1 MLHNRWT
8 KRAAK
13 TMTSKVQLLC
23 WGHANLGQLGLGEGH
38 ENIVIQPRTSS
49 FFSSKS
55 VREVACGRYHTAF
68 VLQDGSVYTCGS
80 NIWGQLGHEKS
91 GYSPEQV
98 TALDAQTIVHTACGE
113 AHTVAVNDQGQ
124 VFAWGAGKDG
134 QLGINSTEETVRIP
148 RLVRTL
154 TGHIVIQVTCGSWHC
169 LALTRDSQLFSWGQN
184 SHGQLGLGKGFP
196 SQSSPQCVKSL
207 SGIPLAQVATGGTH
221 SFTLSLSGAVFG
233 WGRNNCGQLGLNDNR
248 DRDVPNHVKFLR
260 SQKIVYISCGDE
272 HTAALTKNGG
282 VFTFGA
288 GLCGQLGHNFRNN
301 EINPRRVQELMGSEV
316 SQISCGR
323 QHTLAFVP
331 SSGLIYAFGRGNRGQ
346 LGSGHM
352 VNAQVPYR
360 VAGNWVTHKHKVHP
374 NDQSN
379 YCVLKQV
386 SCGGDQSFALFFHY
400 ENSQIPDDFRCL
412 DPLRRVRIINNSNN
426 KWLLSL
432 SGKDVLNELNVIFS
446 SPGCLNG
453 SFLNHQN
460 DEHFKTS
467 PRNPGIDLNA
477 VRLFFENMVKSP
489 YCKLLQQVS
498 ATVENRL
505 ISQLPASPPDVEA
518 MRAFLILPVFPLF
531 QESKNYLT
539 FALPFA
545 TAILHLDANP
555 SKVLDNWWCWVSA
568 GYFSR
573 LVELY
578 KDAVVYLLT
587 RMRTALLAHSFSHYI
602 NDALRVLEKLHKV
615 NSIAN
620 HVHYDAFYIHELN
633 NLVNI
638 ESDYLYWASQHAGV
652 KIQPAIAEVPV
663 AFCTYPFVLNAQA
676 KTKMLQ
682 TDAALQM
689 QIAVNRTSLE
699 NIFMLLTMGPFL
711 TSSPFLVLH
720 VQRDNLVSDALR
732 ELSIHS
738 DVDLKKP
745 LKVVF
750 LGEEAVDDGGVT
762 KEFFLL
768 LLKEL
773 LDPKYGMFTYYEQSR
788 LLWFSEK
795 TFVELNWFHLIGILC
810 GLAIYNFTVVDLR
823 FPLVLYKKLL
833 NVPPSLE
840 DLKELSP
847 TEARSLQELLDYPDD
862 DVEETFCLTFATLRE
877 NYGVTELQELV
888 PGGKSLPVKKE
899 NRKEFVQAYVE
910 YIFNTSVQELFSAF
924 SSGFLKVCGG
934 KVLQLFQPSEL
945 MAMVVGNTSYN
956 WKELEMSAI
965 YKADYHP
972 AHPTIKLFWE
982 VFHEFPLEKKKLFL
996 LFLTGS
1002 DRIPIYGMAS
1012 IRMTIQPTA
1021 GGDRYLPVAHTCYNL
1036 LDLPKYQSKAI
1047 LSSKL
1052 TQAIDHHEGF
1062 SLV

>member
-1 MLHNRWT
+1 
-8 KRAAK
+8 
-13 TMTSKVQLLC
+13 MTSKVQVLC
-23 WGHANLGQLGLGEGH
+23 WGHTNLGQLGLGDIH
-38 ENIVIQPRTSS
+38 ENIVAQPRTSS
-49 FFSSKS
+49 FFSSKT
-55 VREVACGRYHTAF
+55 VQEVACGRYHTAF

-80 NIWGQLGHEKS
+80 NIWGQLGHEKA

-98 TALDAQTIVHTACGE
+98 AALDAQTIVHTSCGE
-113 AHTVAVNDQGQ
+113 AHTVALNDQGQ
-124 VFAWGAGKDG
+124 VFSWGAGRDG
-134 QLGINSTEETVRIP
+134 QLGIDSTEETIRIP
-148 RLVRTL
+148 RLIRTL
-154 TGHIVIQVTCGSWHC
+154 SGCVVIQVTCGSWHC
-169 LALTRDSQLFSWGQN
+169 MALTKDGRLFAWGQN
-184 SHGQLGLGKGFP
+184 AHGQLGLGKGYS
-196 SQSSPQCVKSL
+196 SQTSPQCVKSL
-207 SGIPLAQVATGGTH
+207 TGIPLAQIATGGMH

-233 WGRNNCGQLGLNDNR
+233 WGRNNCGQLGLSDDK

-260 SQKIVYISCGDE
+260 RQKIVYISCGEE
-272 HTAALTKNGG
+272 HTAALTKSGG

-288 GLCGQLGHNFRNN
+288 GLCGQLGHNFINN

-323 QHTLAFVP
+323 QHTIAFVP
-331 SSGLIYAFGRGNRGQ
+331 SSGVIYAFGRGNRGQ
-346 LGSGHM
+346 LGSGCT
-352 VNAQVPYR
+352 VNSQVPYK
-360 VAGNWVTHKHKVHP
+360 VAGNWVTHTHKLHP
-374 NDQSN
+374 NDRSK
-379 YCVLKQV
+379 YCVLKHV
-386 SCGGDQSFALFFHY
+386 CCGGDQSFALFFQH
-400 ENSQIPDDFRCL
+400 EHSQVPDDFRRL
-412 DPLRRVRIINNSNN
+412 DPQMCVRIINSHVNR
-426 KWLLSL
+426 WMLSL
-432 SGKDVLNELNVIFS
+432 SGKDVLNELNAIFS
-446 SPGCLNG
+446 SPACLNG
-453 SFLNHQN
+453 SFLDAQN

-467 PRNPGIDLNA
+467 PRNPGIDLKA
-477 VRLFFENMVKSP
+477 ARLFFEKMVNSP
-489 YCKLLQQVS
+489 YAKLLQQV
-498 ATVENRL
+498 TVTLENRL
-505 ISQLPASPPDVEA
+505 ISQLPTSPPDVEA
-518 MRAFLILPVFPLF
+518 MRAFLILPVLPLF
-531 QESKNYLT
+531 QDAKNYLT

-545 TAILHLDANP
+545 AAILHLDANP
-555 SKVLDNWWCWVSA
+555 SKVLDNWWCWVDA
-568 GYFSR
+568 GYFCR

-578 KDAVVYLLT
+578 KDVVLYLIT
-587 RMRTALLAHSFSHYI
+587 RMRTALLAPVFSHYI
-602 NDALRVLEKLHKV
+602 IDALQVLEKLHKV
-615 NSIAN
+615 NLIAN
-620 HVHYDAFYIHELN
+620 HIDYEVFYIRELS

-638 ESDYLYWASQHAGV
+638 ETDFLYWASQHAGV
-652 KIQPAIAEVPV
+652 KIQPAIAEVPI
-663 AFCTYPFVLNAQA
+663 AFCSYPFVLNAQA

-699 NIFMLLTMGPFL
+699 NIFMLLTLGPFL

-720 VQRDNLVSDALR
+720 VQRTNLVSDALR

-810 GLAIYNFTVVDLR
+810 GLAIYNFTVVDLH

-833 NVPPSLE
+833 NVKPTLE

-847 TEARSLQELLDYPDD
+847 TEGRSLQELLDYPGDN
-862 DVEETFCLTFATLRE
+862 VEETFCLSFAILRE
-877 NYGVTELQELV
+877 NYGVAELQELI
-888 PGGKSLPVKKE
+888 PGGKRLPVRKD
-899 NRKEFVQAYVE
+899 NRKEFVQAYVD
-910 YIFNTSVQELFSAF
+910 YIFNNSVQELFSAF

-965 YKADYHP
+965 YKGDYHP
-972 AHPTIKLFWE
+972 AHPTIKIFWE
-982 VFHEFPLEKKKLFL
+982 VFHDFPLEKKKLFL

-1021 GGDRYLPVAHTCYNL
+1021 GGERYLPVAHTCYNL
-1036 LDLPKYQSKAI
+1036 LDLPKYTSKAALI
-1047 LSSKL
+1047 TKL

>member
-1 MLHNRWT
+1 MDRPCWSLRII
-8 KRAAK
+8 K

-23 WGHANLGQLGLGEGH
+23 WGHTNLGQLGLGDVH
-38 ENIVIQPRTSS
+38 ENIVTQPRTSS
-49 FFSSKS
+49 FFSSKT
-55 VREVACGRYHTAF
+55 VREVSCGRYHTAF

-80 NIWGQLGHEKS
+80 NIWGQLGHENA

-98 TALDAQTIVHTACGE
+98 AALDAQTIVHTACGE
-113 AHTVAVNDQGQ
+113 AHTVALNDQGQ
-124 VFAWGAGKDG
+124 VFSWGAGRDG
-134 QLGINSTEETVRIP
+134 QLGIDSTEETIRIP
-148 RLVRTL
+148 RLIRTL
-154 TGHIVIQVTCGSWHC
+154 NGCLVIQVTCGSWHC
-169 LALTRDSQLFSWGQN
+169 MALTKDGRLFAWGQN
-184 SHGQLGLGKGFP
+184 AHGQLGLGKGYP

-207 SGIPLAQVATGGTH
+207 TGIPLAQIATGGMH

-233 WGRNNCGQLGLNDNR
+233 WGRNNCGQLGLSDDK

-260 SQKIVYISCGDE
+260 RQKIVYISCGEE
-272 HTAALTKNGG
+272 HTAALTKSGG

-288 GLCGQLGHNFRNN
+288 GLCGQLGHNFINN

-323 QHTLAFVP
+323 QHTIAFVP

-346 LGSGHM
+346 LGSGHT
-352 VNAQVPYR
+352 VNSQVPYK
-360 VAGNWVTHKHKVHP
+360 VAGNWVTHAHKLNP
-374 NDQSN
+374 NDQSK
-379 YCVLKQV
+379 YHVLKHV
-386 SCGGDQSFALFFHY
+386 CCGGDQSFALFFQH
-400 ENSQIPDDFRCL
+400 EHSQVPDDFRCL
-412 DPLRRVRIINNSNN
+412 DPSRRVRIINNNMN
-426 KWLLSL
+426 KWMLSL
-432 SGKDVLNELNVIFS
+432 SGKDVLNELNAIFS
-446 SPGCLNG
+446 SPACLNG
-453 SFLNHQN
+453 SFLDHHN

-467 PRNPGIDLNA
+467 PRNPGIDLKA
-477 VRLFFENMVKSP
+477 AMLFFEKMMNSP
-489 YCKLLQQVS
+489 YAKLLQQ
-498 ATVENRL
+498 
-505 ISQLPASPPDVEA
+505 LPTSPPDVEA
-518 MRAFLILPVFPLF
+518 MRTFLILPVLPLF
-531 QESKNYLT
+531 QDSKNYLT

-545 TAILHLDANP
+545 AAILHLDANP
-555 SKVLDNWWCWVSA
+555 SKVLDNWWCWVDA

-587 RMRTALLAHSFSHYI
+587 RMRTALLAPVFSHYI
-602 NDALRVLEKLHKV
+602 IDALRVLEKLHKV
-615 NSIAN
+615 NLIAN
-620 HVHYDAFYIHELN
+620 HINYEVFYIHELN
-633 NLVNI
+633 NLVNF
-638 ESDYLYWASQHAGV
+638 ETDFLYWASQHAGV
-652 KIQPAIAEVPV
+652 KIQPAIAEVPI
-663 AFCTYPFVLNAQA
+663 AFCSYPFVLNAQA

-699 NIFMLLTMGPFL
+699 NIFMLLTLGPFL

-720 VQRDNLVSDALR
+720 VQRTNLVSDALR

-810 GLAIYNFTVVDLR
+810 GLAIYNFTVVDLH

-833 NVPPSLE
+833 NVKATLE

-847 TEARSLQELLDYPDD
+847 TEGRTLQDLLDYPEDN
-862 DVEETFCLTFATLRE
+862 VEETFCLNFAILRE
-877 NYGVTELQELV
+877 NYGVTELQELI
-888 PGGKSLPVKKE
+888 PGGKSLPVRKD
-899 NRKEFVQAYVE
+899 NRKEFVQAYVD
-910 YIFNTSVQELFSAF
+910 YIFNNSVQELFSAF

-934 KVLQLFQPSEL
+934 KVLQLFQPNEL

-965 YKADYHP
+965 YKGDYHP
-972 AHPTIKLFWE
+972 AHPTIKIFWE

-1021 GGDRYLPVAHTCYNL
+1021 GGERYLPVAHTCYNL
-1036 LDLPKYQSKAI
+1036 LDLPKYTNKATLI
-1047 LSSKL
+1047 TKL

>member
-1 MLHNRWT
+1 M
-8 KRAAK
+8 A
-13 TMTSKVQLLC
+13 SKVQLLC
-23 WGHANLGQLGLGEGH
+23 WGHASLGQLGLGEGH
-38 ENIVIQPRTSS
+38 ENIVAQPKMSS
-49 FFSSKS
+49 FFSSKT
-55 VREVACGRYHTAF
+55 VLEVACGRYHTAF

-91 GYSPEQV
+91 GYSPDQV
-98 TALDAQTIVHTACGE
+98 TSLDAQIIVQTACGE
-113 AHTVAVNDQGQ
+113 AHTLAVNDQGQ

-134 QLGINSTEETVRIP
+134 QLGINSIEETIRIP

-154 TGHIVIQVTCGSWHC
+154 NGHTVIQVTCGSWHC
-169 LALTRDSQLFSWGQN
+169 LALTKDSQLFSWGQN
-184 SHGQLGLGKGFP
+184 THGQLGLGKRVP
-196 SQSSPQCVKSL
+196 SQSTPQSVKSL
-207 SGIPLAQVATGGTH
+207 SGIPLAQIATGGTH

-233 WGRNNCGQLGLNDNR
+233 WGRNNCGQLGLSDNK

-260 SQKIVYISCGDE
+260 SQKIVYISCGEE

-346 LGSGHM
+346 LGSGRM

-360 VAGNWVTHKHKVHP
+360 VAGNWVTHKYKVDP
-374 NDQSN
+374 NDPSN
-379 YCVLKQV
+379 YHVLKQV
-386 SCGGDQSFALFFHY
+386 SSGGDQNFALFFHH
-400 ENSQIPDDFRCL
+400 ENSQVPDDFRCL
-412 DPLRRVRIINNSNN
+412 NSLRRIRVINNSN

-453 SFLNHQN
+453 SFLNYQN

-477 VRLFFENMVKSP
+477 VKLFFENIVKSP
-489 YCKLLQQVS
+489 YSKLFQQASVS
-498 ATVENRL
+498 VENRL
-505 ISQLPASPPDVEA
+505 ICQLPSSPPDVEA
-518 MRAFLILPVFPLF
+518 MRTFLILPAFPYF
-531 QESKNYLT
+531 QDSKSYLT

-545 TAILHLDANP
+545 AAILHLDANP
-555 SKVLDNWWCWVSA
+555 SKVLDNWWCCVSTA
-568 GYFSR
+568 YFSR

-587 RMRTALLAHSFSHYI
+587 RMRTVLLAPVFSHYI
-602 NDALRVLEKLHKV
+602 KDALRVLEKLHKV
-615 NSIAN
+615 NAIAK
-620 HVHYDAFYIHELN
+620 HIDCEVFYIHELN
-633 NLVNI
+633 NLINI
-638 ESDYLYWASQHAGV
+638 ESDYLYWASQHSGV

-699 NIFMLLTMGPFL
+699 NIFMLLTLGPFL

-720 VQRDNLVSDALR
+720 VQRANLVSDALR

-773 LDPKYGMFTYYEQSR
+773 LDPKYGMFTSYEQSR
-788 LLWFSEK
+788 LLWFSER

-810 GLAIYNFTVVDLR
+810 GLAIYNFTVVDLH
-823 FPLVLYKKLL
+823 FPLVLYKKLV

-847 TEARSLQELLDYPDD
+847 TEGRSLQELLDYPGD
-862 DVEETFCLTFATLRE
+862 DVEETFCLTFAILRE
-877 NYGVTELQELV
+877 NYGVAELQELV

-899 NRKEFVQAYVE
+899 NRKEFVQAYVD
-910 YIFNTSVQELFSAF
+910 YIFNTSIQELFSAF

-934 KVLQLFQPSEL
+934 EVLELFQPNEL

-972 AHPTIKLFWE
+972 AHPTIKIFWE

-1012 IRMTIQPTA
+1012 IQMTIQPTA
-1021 GGDRYLPVAHTCYNL
+1021 GGERYLPVAHTCYNL
-1036 LDLPKYQSKAI
+1036 LDLPKYQSKMT
-1047 LSSKL
+1047 LSTKL
-1052 TQAIDHHEGF
+1052 TQAIDYHEGF

>member
-1 MLHNRWT
+1 M
-8 KRAAK
+8 A
-13 TMTSKVQLLC
+13 SKVQLLC

-38 ENIVIQPRTSS
+38 ENIVVHPRISS
-49 FFSSKS
+49 FFSSKA

-68 VLQDGSVYTCGS
+68 VMQDGSVYTCGS
-80 NIWGQLGHEKS
+80 NIWGQLGHDKS
-91 GYSPEQV
+91 GYIPEQV
-98 TALDAQTIVHTACGE
+98 TALDAQTIIHTACGE
-113 AHTVAVNDQGQ
+113 AHTVAINDQGQ

-134 QLGINSTEETVRIP
+134 QLGIDSTEEMVRIP

-154 TGHIVIQVTCGSWHC
+154 SGDIVVQVTCGSWHC
-169 LALTRDSQLFSWGQN
+169 LALTKDSRLFSWGQN
-184 SHGQLGLGKGFP
+184 SHGQLGLGKGVL
-196 SQSSPQCVKSL
+196 SQSSPQCVNSL
-207 SGIPLAQVATGGTH
+207 SGIPLAQITTGGTH
-221 SFTLSLSGAVFG
+221 SFTLSLSGAVFA
-233 WGRNNCGQLGLNDNR
+233 WGRNNCGQLGLSDDK

-260 SQKIVYISCGDE
+260 SQKIVYISCGEE
-272 HTAALTKNGG
+272 HTAALTKSGG

-301 EINPRRVQELMGSEV
+301 EVNPRRVQELMGSEV

-323 QHTLAFVP
+323 QHTVAFVP
-331 SSGLIYAFGRGNRGQ
+331 SSGLVYAFGRGNRGQ

-360 VAGNWVTHKHKVHP
+360 VAGNWVTHKHKAHP
-374 NDQSN
+374 TDQSS
-379 YCVLKQV
+379 YRVLKQV
-386 SCGGDQSFALFFHY
+386 SCGGDQSFALFFHQ
-400 ENSQIPDDFRCL
+400 ENSQVPDDFRCM
-412 DPLRRVRIINNSNN
+412 DPVRRVRIINNSNN

-477 VRLFFENMVKSP
+477 IRLFFENMVKSP

-498 ATVENRL
+498 VTVENRL
-505 ISQLPASPPDVEA
+505 LSQLPTSPPDVEA
-518 MRAFLILPVFPLF
+518 MRAFLILPAFPLF
-531 QESKNYLT
+531 QDSKSYLT

-545 TAILHLDANP
+545 AAILHLDVNP
-555 SKVLDNWWCWVSA
+555 SKVLDNWWCWVGAS
-568 GYFSR
+568 YFGR

-578 KDAVVYLLT
+578 KHAVVYLLT
-587 RMRTALLAHSFSHYI
+587 RMRTVLLAPVFSHYI
-602 NDALRVLEKLHKV
+602 KDALQVLEKLHKV
-615 NSIAN
+615 NTIAN
-620 HVHYDAFYIHELN
+620 HVDYDMFYIHELN

-652 KIQPAIAEVPV
+652 KLQPAIAEVPV

-682 TDAALQM
+682 TDASLQM
-689 QIAVNRTSLE
+689 QVAVNRTSLE
-699 NIFMLLTMGPFL
+699 NIFMMLTLGPFL
-711 TSSPFLVLH
+711 TTSPFLVLH
-720 VQRDNLVSDALR
+720 VQRANLVSDTLR

-810 GLAIYNFTVVDLR
+810 GLAIYNFTVVDLH

-833 NVPPSLE
+833 DFPPSLE
-840 DLKELSP
+840 NLKELSP
-847 TEARSLQELLDYPDD
+847 TEGRSLQELLDYPGD
-862 DVEETFCLTFATLRE
+862 DVEDTFCLTFAILRE
-877 NYGVTELQELV
+877 NYGVSELQELV
-888 PGGKSLPVKKE
+888 PGGKNLSVKKE
-899 NRKEFVQAYVE
+899 NRKEFVQAYVN
-910 YIFNTSVQELFSAF
+910 YIFNTSIQELFAAF

-956 WKELEMSAI
+956 WKELEMSTI

-972 AHPTIKLFWE
+972 AHPTIKMFWE

-1002 DRIPIYGMAS
+1002 DRIPIYGMSS

-1021 GGDRYLPVAHTCYNL
+1021 GGDCYLPVAHTCYNL
-1036 LDLPKYQSKAI
+1036 LDLPKYQTKAK
-1047 LSSKL
+1047 LCTKL

>member
-1 MLHNRWT
+1 
-8 KRAAK
+8 
-13 TMTSKVQLLC
+13 MTSKVQVLC
-23 WGHANLGQLGLGEGH
+23 WGHTNLGQLGLGDVH
-38 ENIVIQPRTSS
+38 ENIVAQPRTSS
-49 FFSSKS
+49 FFSSKT
-55 VREVACGRYHTAF
+55 VQEVACGRYHTAF

-80 NIWGQLGHEKS
+80 NIWGQLGHEKA

-98 TALDAQTIVHTACGE
+98 AALDAQTIVHTSCGE
-113 AHTVAVNDQGQ
+113 AHTVALNDQGQ
-124 VFAWGAGKDG
+124 VFSWGAGRDG
-134 QLGINSTEETVRIP
+134 QLGIDSTEETIRIP
-148 RLVRTL
+148 RLIRTL
-154 TGHIVIQVTCGSWHC
+154 SGCVVIQVTCGGWHC
-169 LALTRDSQLFSWGQN
+169 MALTKDGRLFAWGQN
-184 SHGQLGLGKGFP
+184 VHGQLGLGKGYS
-196 SQSSPQCVKSL
+196 SQTSPQCVKSL
-207 SGIPLAQVATGGTH
+207 TGIPLAQIATGGMH

-233 WGRNNCGQLGLNDNR
+233 WGRNNCGQLGLSDDK

-260 SQKIVYISCGDE
+260 RQKIVYISCGEE
-272 HTAALTKNGG
+272 HTAALTKSGG

-288 GLCGQLGHNFRNN
+288 GLCGQLGHNFINN

-323 QHTLAFVP
+323 QHTIAFVP
-331 SSGLIYAFGRGNRGQ
+331 SSGVIYAFGRGNRGQ
-346 LGSGHM
+346 LGSGRT
-352 VNAQVPYR
+352 VNSQVPYK
-360 VAGNWVTHKHKVHP
+360 VAGNWVTHTHKLHP
-374 NDQSN
+374 NDRSN
-379 YCVLKQV
+379 YCVLKHV
-386 SCGGDQSFALFFHY
+386 CCGGDQSFALFFQH
-400 ENSQIPDDFRCL
+400 EHSQIPDDFRRL
-412 DPLRRVRIINNSNN
+412 DPLRRVRIINSHVNR
-426 KWLLSL
+426 WMLSL
-432 SGKDVLNELNVIFS
+432 SGKDVLNELNAIFS
-446 SPGCLNG
+446 SPACLNG
-453 SFLNHQN
+453 SFLDAQN

-467 PRNPGIDLNA
+467 PRNPGVDLKA
-477 VRLFFENMVKSP
+477 ARLFFEKMVNSP
-489 YCKLLQQVS
+489 YAKLLQQV
-498 ATVENRL
+498 TVTSENRL
-505 ISQLPASPPDVEA
+505 ISQLPTSPPDVEA
-518 MRAFLILPVFPLF
+518 MRAFLILPVLPLF
-531 QESKNYLT
+531 QDAKNYLT

-545 TAILHLDANP
+545 AAILHLDANP
-555 SKVLDNWWCWVSA
+555 SKVLDNWWCWVDA
-568 GYFSR
+568 GYFCR

-578 KDAVVYLLT
+578 KDAVLYLIT
-587 RMRTALLAHSFSHYI
+587 RMRTALLAPVFSHYI
-602 NDALRVLEKLHKV
+602 IDALQVLEKLHKV
-615 NSIAN
+615 NLIAN
-620 HVHYDAFYIHELN
+620 HIDYEVFYIHELS

-638 ESDYLYWASQHAGV
+638 ETDFLYWASQHAGV
-652 KIQPAIAEVPV
+652 KIQPAIAEVPI
-663 AFCTYPFVLNAQA
+663 AFCSYPFVLNAQA

-699 NIFMLLTMGPFL
+699 NIFMLLTLGPFL

-720 VQRDNLVSDALR
+720 VQRTNLVSDALR

-810 GLAIYNFTVVDLR
+810 GLAIYNFTVVDLH

-833 NVPPSLE
+833 NVKPTLE

-847 TEARSLQELLDYPDD
+847 TEGRSLQELLDYPGDN
-862 DVEETFCLTFATLRE
+862 VEETFCLSFAILRE
-877 NYGVTELQELV
+877 NYGVAELQELI
-888 PGGKSLPVKKE
+888 PGGKSLPVRKE
-899 NRKEFVQAYVE
+899 NRKEFVQAYVD
-910 YIFNTSVQELFSAF
+910 YIFNNSVQELFSAF

-965 YKADYHP
+965 YKGDYHP
-972 AHPTIKLFWE
+972 AHPTIKIFWE
-982 VFHEFPLEKKKLFL
+982 VFHDFPLEKKKLFL

-1021 GGDRYLPVAHTCYNL
+1021 GGERYLPVAHTCYNL
-1036 LDLPKYQSKAI
+1036 LDLPKYTSKAALI
-1047 LSSKL
+1047 TKL